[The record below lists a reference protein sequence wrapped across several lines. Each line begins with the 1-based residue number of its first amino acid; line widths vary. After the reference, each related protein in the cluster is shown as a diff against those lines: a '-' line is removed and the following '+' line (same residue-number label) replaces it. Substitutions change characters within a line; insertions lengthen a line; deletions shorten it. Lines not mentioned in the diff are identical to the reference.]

1 LHDWN
6 QNLIVQPVVLI
17 GNHIRL
23 EPLSENHVPGLTLA
37 GRDPEIW
44 RYLPYGLLNSEEK
57 MLDHVR
63 ALLEKAILG
72 TDLPF
77 VVIHI
82 ESGQSVGCTRYL
94 EISTEHK
101 SVEIGGTWFEAAF
114 QRTVV
119 NTETKFLL
127 LRYAFEDLGCIRV
140 QFKTD
145 LRNLR
150 SQKAL
155 ERIGAK
161 REGVL
166 RNHMLRADGQFRD
179 SVYYSII
186 ANEWTHV
193 KTHLET
199 KLKEPKSVDISDEGS
214 PLPAKKPILIRN
226 NVKKLLFSPTL
237 GMNQQVNN
245 ARSDGVDL
253 INMGF
258 GQSPFPVHHEI
269 RSALAANADKNMYLP
284 SSGLP
289 ELRSIAGNYFGKK
302 FGFNSNNFNVIIG
315 PGSKE
320 LIFDIQLAVE
330 GDLLMPVP
338 SWVSYGPQAK
348 LVKDHIIKIHTNL
361 AVNYHVTPISLEK
374 AILNARNEGKYPS
387 KLILNYPNNP
397 SGLSL
402 SLEDLEK
409 IAQVCRQ
416 YNILVISDEIYGLID
431 FGGGHSSIAR
441 FYPEGTIV
449 TTGLSKHLSLG
460 GYRLGVAMVPKQ
472 LNQVSDAVNSIA
484 SETWSSVS
492 SPIQF
497 AAVKAFQGNPSIE
510 TYIQRC
516 TTIHKMISIFV
527 REAIVDLGIKYPK
540 LQGGFYMYPDFG
552 IFQDKLSRRG
562 IETSDQLAKNLLD
575 ELRIAT
581 LPGTDFGDDPDYLR
595 LRLAVCDYNGEMA
608 LKYFQEN
615 PGCTPESLVNACCSN
630 IHLAC
635 EQLRSYFK

>member
-1 LHDWN
+1 LK
-6 QNLIVQPVVLI
+6 IQPIVLI
-17 GNHIRL
+17 GKHIRL
-23 EPLSENHVPGLTLA
+23 EPLSEDHVPGLTLA
-37 GRDPEIW
+37 GKDPAIW

-57 MLDHVR
+57 MLGHVR
-63 ALLEKAILG
+63 TLLEKADSG

-77 VVIHI
+77 AVIHI
-82 ESGQSVGCTRYL
+82 ESQQPIGCTRYL

-101 SVEIGGTWFEAAF
+101 NVEIGGTWFAVAF

-127 LRYAFEDLGCIRV
+127 LRHAFEDLGCIRV

-145 LRNLR
+145 LRNVR

-155 ERIGAK
+155 ERIGAEK
-161 REGVL
+161 EGVL
-166 RNHMLRADGQFRD
+166 RNHMLRSDGQVRD

-186 ANEWTHV
+186 ANEWADI
-193 KTHLET
+193 KSHLET
-199 KLKEPKSVDISDEGS
+199 KLKESKSKVITNKGS
-214 PLPAKKPILIRN
+214 PSPISRTPILLRK

-237 GMNQQVNN
+237 GINEQVNN
-245 ARSDGVDL
+245 ARSDGVDV

-258 GQSPFPVHHEI
+258 GQSPFPVHTEI
-269 RSALAANADKNMYLP
+269 RSALVANADKNMYLP

-302 FGFNSNNFNVIIG
+302 YGFNNSNFDVIIG

-348 LVKDHIIKIHTNL
+348 LMKDHIIKIHTIL
-361 AVNYHVTPISLEK
+361 AENYHVTPDNLEK
-374 AILNARNEGKYPS
+374 AILIASKEGKNPS

-397 SGLSL
+397 SGLSITL
-402 SLEDLEK
+402 DDLEQ
-409 IAQVCRQ
+409 IAQVCKR

-431 FGGGHSSIAR
+431 FGQGHTSIAR

-460 GYRLGVAMVPKQ
+460 GYRLGVAMVPKK
-472 LNQVSDAVNSIA
+472 LSEVFGAVNSIA
-484 SETWSSVS
+484 SETWSCVS

-497 AAVKAFQGNPSIE
+497 AAVKAFQGSPRIE
-510 TYIQRC
+510 NYIQRC
-516 TTIHKMISIFV
+516 TTIHKMISNFV
-527 REAIVDLGIKYPK
+527 REAIVDLGVNYPK

-581 LPGTDFGDDPDYLR
+581 LPGINFGDNPDRLR
-595 LRLAVCDYNGEMA
+595 LRLAMCDYDGEMA

-615 PGCTPESLVNACCSN
+615 PGFSPELLVSACCSN

-635 EQLRSYFK
+635 EGLRGYFK